1 MASRP
6 RQSGYLLAAALMA
19 LALPAFGQPPAAP
32 AAPGGAA
39 AAGDPVAGEKV
50 FGLCGV
56 CHRIGPGAM
65 NAVGPV
71 LNGVV
76 GRKAGTYPGF
86 MYSDANK
93 NSGVTWTEAALTQY
107 LPDPQK
113 FIPSTPMSIGVPS
126 AEDVQNVIAY
136 LKQFDAQGNKAAK

>member
-1 MASRP
+1 MAYRS
-6 RQSGYLLAAALMA
+6 RQSRHLLAAVALMA
-19 LALPAFGQPPAAP
+19 LALPAFGQSP
-32 AAPGGAA
+32 AAPGAA
-39 AAGDPVAGEKV
+39 APAAGDPVAGEKA

-93 NSGVTWTEAALTQY
+93 NSGVTWTEASLTQY

-113 FIPSTPMSIGVPS
+113 FIPGTTMPIGVPS
-126 AEDVQNVIAY
+126 PKDVQDVIAY